1 MRYAVI
7 GGAGFI
13 GSYLTK
19 QLLKN
24 GHNVVVVD
32 NLHSGKKE
40 NIDNFEKI
48 EFHNIDIRNYQDME
62 KNLKNIDGIF
72 HLAALTDVQES
83 FEKPEEYHDVNV
95 KGLENVFKIAKN
107 NEIKVVFASS
117 ASVYGNVDKIPISED
132 TSKNPI
138 NPYGKTKL
146 EGEKLA
152 IEYAGKNL
160 SVIGLR
166 YFNVFGIGQ
175 NFTYAGVITKFLD
188 RLKNKMPPIIFGDG
202 SQTRDFIY
210 IDDIVDANIQSMNSK
225 TNSGFFNIGTGKATT
240 ILELSNLMI
249 KLSDNNFEPIFE
261 DALEG
266 DIKKSVANIEN
277 TSKFLEW
284 KAKTKLDYGLSIIIS
299 AQLSE
304 Q

>member
-1 MRYAVI
+1 MRYAI
-7 GGAGFI
+7 TGGAGFI
-13 GSYLTK
+13 GSHLTK

-24 GHNVVVVD
+24 GHNVIIID

-107 NEIKVVFASS
+107 NKIKVVFASS
-117 ASVYGNVDKIPISED
+117 ASVYGNVDKMPISED
-132 TSKNPI
+132 ISKNPI
-138 NPYGKTKL
+138 NPYGKTKM

-152 IEYAGKNL
+152 TKYAEKKL

-175 NFTYAGVITKFLD
+175 NVTYAGVITKFLD

-202 SQTRDFIY
+202 SQARDFIY
-210 IDDIVDANIQSMNSK
+210 INDIVDANIQSMNSK
-225 TNSGFFNIGTGKATT
+225 TNLGFFNIGTGKATT
-240 ILELSNLMI
+240 VLELSHLMI
-249 KLSDNNFEPIFE
+249 KLSGNNFEPVFE
-261 DALEG
+261 DILKG
-266 DIKKSVANIEN
+266 DIQKSVANTEN
-277 TSKFLEW
+277 ANKFLDWE
-284 KAKTKLDYGLSIIIS
+284 AKIKLDNGLSTMIS
-299 AQLSE
+299 AKLFQ
-304 Q
+304 

>member
-13 GSYLTK
+13 GSHLTK
-19 QLLKN
+19 QLLKD
-24 GHNVVVVD
+24 GHDLVIID

-40 NIDNFEKI
+40 NIDNLEKI
-48 EFHNIDIRNYQDME
+48 EFHNIDIRNYQDLE

-107 NEIKVVFASS
+107 NEIKVIFASS
-117 ASVYGNVDKIPISED
+117 ASVYGDVDKIPISED
-132 TSKNPI
+132 ISKNPI

-146 EGEKLA
+146 AGEKLA
-152 IEYAGKNL
+152 TEYAGKNL

-188 RLKNKMPPIIFGDG
+188 RLRNKMPPIIFGDG

-225 TNSGFFNIGTGKATT
+225 TKSGFFNIGTGNATT
-240 ILELSNLMI
+240 VLELSYLMI
-249 KLSDNNFEPIFE
+249 KLSGNSFEPIFE
-261 DALEG
+261 DTLEG
-266 DIKKSVANIEN
+266 DIQKSVANTEN
-277 TSKFLEW
+277 SSKFLDWES
-284 KAKTKLDYGLSIIIS
+284 KTKLDDGLSIIMS
-299 AQLSE
+299 TKLFQ
-304 Q
+304 

>member
-1 MRYAVI
+1 MRYAVT

-13 GSYLTK
+13 GSHLTK

-24 GHNVVVVD
+24 GHNVIIID

-62 KNLKNIDGIF
+62 KNLKNIEGIF

-107 NEIKVVFASS
+107 NKIKVVFASS
-117 ASVYGNVDKIPISED
+117 ASVYGNVNKIPISED
-132 TSKNPI
+132 ISKNPI

-152 IEYAGKNL
+152 TEYTKKNL

-175 NFTYAGVITKFLD
+175 NVTYAGVITKFLD

-202 SQTRDFIY
+202 SQARDFIY
-210 IDDIVDANIQSMNSK
+210 INDIVDANIQSMNSK
-225 TNSGFFNIGTGKATT
+225 TNSGFFNVGTGKATT
-240 ILELSNLMI
+240 VLELSYLMT
-249 KLSDNNFEPIFE
+249 KLSGNNFEPIFE
-261 DALEG
+261 NILKG
-266 DIKKSVANIEN
+266 DIQKSVANTEN
-277 TSKFLEW
+277 ANKFLDWE
-284 KAKTKLDYGLSIIIS
+284 AKIKLYDGLSTMMS
-299 AQLSE
+299 GKLFQ
-304 Q
+304 